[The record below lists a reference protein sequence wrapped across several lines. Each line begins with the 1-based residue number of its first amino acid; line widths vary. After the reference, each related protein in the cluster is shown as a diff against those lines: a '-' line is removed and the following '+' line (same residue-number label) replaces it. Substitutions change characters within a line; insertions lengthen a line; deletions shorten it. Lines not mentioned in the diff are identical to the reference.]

1 LLDSATV
8 SLSWLASK
16 ESYGSSKMVGL
27 SQAGSRTLV
36 RTELGIDG
44 QMEVAMQD
52 LERTDSNTANEMAGR
67 EDVLAA

>member
-1 LLDSATV
+1 MI
-8 SLSWLASK
+8 
-16 ESYGSSKMVGL
+16 GP

-36 RTELGIDG
+36 QTELEIGG